1 MAQAESKWDNLIEM
15 WRKPAG
21 VQALL
26 MVAAISLLIGLVAA
40 LVYATGG
47 TAFAWLHLM
56 YIPVLL
62 AAAFFR
68 VPGGLLA
75 AVIAGLLLG
84 PFMPLFVAN
93 DVAQQTGNW
102 LFRTLFFLLI
112 GLFAGIISQILN
124 GRLDRIKKQA
134 YFDGL
139 TGLPNLLALEAAV
152 GEILADRDA
161 SVCLAMV
168 TFANFAQIMDALT
181 YRAADNLG
189 LQIAGRLRQVNRFQL
204 PVYKIHS
211 TSFALVAPSRG
222 LDEFVTD
229 CEEILYQMQEPF
241 VVEGVLVAVNMHCG
255 VALLPR
261 DAAEV
266 HEGLQKASVA
276 AHEAE
281 SRNKLCILYNSGNEV
296 DRRRALA
303 LLGSLSDALKNE
315 ELALY
320 YQPKVNVQTGFIEGA
335 EALLRW
341 NHPEHGL
348 VRPDLFIPDAEK
360 TWLVQP
366 LSLFAVKAVIA
377 KLQRLQGQGLALRLG
392 VNLTA
397 HNIQSSKFMAE
408 LNRMIDEADITP
420 GSLEVEITERT
431 LITEFDLA
439 ADVLTSLKNRGVS
452 IALDD
457 MGAGYSVIRYLQEL
471 PISSVKLDQI
481 FMHDLLTSEF
491 NQNMVRG
498 MVIICK
504 RMGITVVAEGIEDKE
519 VSDKL
524 RSFGCDLIQ
533 GYYVSRPLPEE
544 EFDSWLQH
552 CAWKLKTS
560 DNPAGNEG

>member
-1 MAQAESKWDNLIEM
+1 L
-15 WRKPAG
+15 
-21 VQALL
+21 
-26 MVAAISLLIGLVAA
+26 
-40 LVYATGG
+40 TGI
-47 TAFAWLHLM
+47 L
-56 YIPVLL
+56 
-62 AAAFFR
+62 
-68 VPGGLLA
+68 
-75 AVIAGLLLG
+75 
-84 PFMPLFVAN
+84 
-93 DVAQQTGNW
+93 TGI
-102 LFRTLFFLLI
+102 L
-112 GLFAGIISQILN
+112 SHILN

-139 TGLPNLLALEAAV
+139 TGLPNLLALETAV
-152 GEILADRDA
+152 GEILAERDA
-161 SVCLAMV
+161 SVCLAMI
-168 TFANFAQIMDALT
+168 TFTNFAQIMDALT

-189 LQIAGRLRQVNRFQL
+189 LQIAGRLGQVNRFQL

-211 TSFALVAPSRG
+211 TSFAFVARSHT
-222 LDEFVTD
+222 LEEFVTD
-229 CEEILYQMQEPF
+229 CEQILYQMQEPF

-261 DAAEV
+261 DAAEI

-281 SRNKLCILYNSGNEV
+281 SRNKLCVHYNSDNEV

-320 YQPKVNVQTGFIEGA
+320 YQPKVNVQTGVVEGA

-348 VRPDLFIPDAEK
+348 VRPDLFIPEAEK

-366 LSLFAVKAVIA
+366 LSLFAVKAVVA
-377 KLQRLQGQGLALRLG
+377 KLQRLQRQGLQLRLG

-397 HNIQSSKFMAE
+397 HNIQSSRFMAE
-408 LNRMIDEADITP
+408 LNRIIDEADIPP

-431 LITEFDLA
+431 LITEFDTA
-439 ADVLTSLKNRGVS
+439 VDFLTSLKNRGVS

-457 MGAGYSVIRYLQEL
+457 MGAGYSVIRYLQTL
-471 PISSVKLDQI
+471 PISSVKLDHI
-481 FMHDLLTSEF
+481 FLNDLLTSEF

-498 MVIICK
+498 MIVIGK
-504 RMGITVVAEGIEDKE
+504 RMGITVVAEGVEDKE

-524 RSFGCDLIQ
+524 RAFGCDLIQ

-544 EFDSWLQH
+544 EFDTWLQN
-552 CAWKLKTS
+552 CAWKLNTI
-560 DNPAGNEG
+560 DNPAGNKG

>member
-1 MAQAESKWDNLIEM
+1 MAQAESKWDNLIEK

-26 MVAAISLLIGLVAA
+26 MVAVIALLMGLVTA

-84 PFMPLFVAN
+84 PFMPLFVTN
-93 DVAQQTGNW
+93 EVAQKTGNW
-102 LFRTLFFLLI
+102 LFRTLFFLLA
-112 GLFAGIISQILN
+112 GLLAGILSQILN

-139 TGLPNLLALEAAV
+139 TGLPNLLALETAV
-152 GEILADRDA
+152 GEILADRAA
-161 SVCLAMV
+161 SVCLAMI
-168 TFANFAQIMDALT
+168 TFTNFAQIMEALT
-181 YRAADNLG
+181 YRAADNLV
-189 LQIAGRLRQVNRFQL
+189 LQIAGRLRQVNRFRL

-211 TSFALVAPSRG
+211 TSFVFVAPSRA

-281 SRNKLCILYNSGNEV
+281 SRNKLCIIHNSGNEV
-296 DRRRALA
+296 DRRRGLA

-320 YQPKVNVQTGFIEGA
+320 YQPKVNVQTGVVEGA

-348 VRPDLFIPDAEK
+348 VRPDLFIPEAEK

-377 KLQRLQGQGLALRLG
+377 KLQRLRSQGLALRLG

-397 HNIQSSKFMAE
+397 HNIQSSRFMAE

-431 LITEFDLA
+431 LITEFDIA

-498 MVIICK
+498 MIVISK
-504 RMGITVVAEGIEDKE
+504 RMGITVVAEGVENE
-519 VSDKL
+519 GVSDKL

-533 GYYVSRPLPEE
+533 GYYVSRPLPED
-544 EFDSWLQH
+544 EFDSWLRN
-552 CAWKLKTS
+552 CPWKLKPLAS
-560 DNPAGNEG
+560 QAGQAS

>member
-1 MAQAESKWDNLIEM
+1 LAQAESKWDNLIEK

-26 MVAAISLLIGLVAA
+26 MVAVIALLMGLVTA

-84 PFMPLFVAN
+84 PFMPLFVPN
-93 DVAQQTGNW
+93 EVAQKTGNW
-102 LFRTLFFLLI
+102 LFRTLFFLLA
-112 GLFAGIISQILN
+112 GLLAGILSQILN

-134 YFDGL
+134 YYDGL
-139 TGLPNLLALEAAV
+139 TGLPNLLALETAV
-152 GEILADRDA
+152 GEILADRAA
-161 SVCLAMV
+161 SVCLAMI
-168 TFANFAQIMDALT
+168 TFTNFAQIMEALT
-181 YRAADNLG
+181 YRAADNLV
-189 LQIAGRLRQVNRFQL
+189 LQIAGRLRQVNRFRL

-211 TSFALVAPSRG
+211 TSFVFVAPSRA

-229 CEEILYQMQEPF
+229 CEEILFQMQEPF

-281 SRNKLCILYNSGNEV
+281 SRNKLCIIHNSSNEV
-296 DRRRALA
+296 DRRRGLA

-320 YQPKVNVQTGFIEGA
+320 YQPKVNVQTGVVEGA

-348 VRPDLFIPDAEK
+348 VRPDLFIPEAEK

-377 KLQRLQGQGLALRLG
+377 KLRRLRSQGLALRLG

-397 HNIQSSKFMAE
+397 HNIQSSRFMAE

-431 LITEFDLA
+431 LITEFDIA
-439 ADVLTSLKNRGVS
+439 ADVLASLKNRGVS

-457 MGAGYSVIRYLQEL
+457 MGAGYSVVRYLQEL

-498 MVIICK
+498 MIVISK
-504 RMGITVVAEGIEDKE
+504 RMGITVVAEGVENE
-519 VSDKL
+519 GVSDKL

-533 GYYVSRPLPEE
+533 GYYVSRPLPED
-544 EFDSWLQH
+544 EFDSWLRN
-552 CAWKLKTS
+552 CPWKLKPLAS
-560 DNPAGNEG
+560 QAGQAS

>member
-1 MAQAESKWDNLIEM
+1 LEPAERKWDNLIEK
-15 WRKPAG
+15 WRKPVG
-21 VQALL
+21 IQALL
-26 MVAAISLLIGLVAA
+26 MVASIALLIGAVTV

-75 AVIAGLLLG
+75 AFIAGLLLG
-84 PFMPLFVAN
+84 PFMPLYVPSE
-93 DVAQQTGNW
+93 VAQKTGNW
-102 LFRTLFFLLI
+102 LFRTLFFLLT
-112 GLFAGIISQILN
+112 GILTGILSHILN

-139 TGLPNLLALEAAV
+139 TGLPNLLALETAV
-152 GEILADRDA
+152 GEILAERDA
-161 SVCLAMV
+161 SVCLAMI
-168 TFANFAQIMDALT
+168 TFTNFAQIMDALT

-189 LQIAGRLRQVNRFQL
+189 LQIAGRLGQVNRFQL

-211 TSFALVAPSRG
+211 TSFAFVARSHT
-222 LDEFVTD
+222 LEEFVTD
-229 CEEILYQMQEPF
+229 CEQILYQMQEPF

-261 DAAEV
+261 DAAEI

-281 SRNKLCILYNSGNEV
+281 SRNKLCVHYNSDNEV

-320 YQPKVNVQTGFIEGA
+320 YQPKVNVQTGVVEGA

-348 VRPDLFIPDAEK
+348 VRPDLFIPEAEK

-366 LSLFAVKAVIA
+366 LSLFAVKAVVA
-377 KLQRLQGQGLALRLG
+377 KLQRLQRQGLQLRLG

-397 HNIQSSKFMAE
+397 HNIQSSRFMTE
-408 LNRMIDEADITP
+408 LNRIIDEADIPP

-431 LITEFDLA
+431 LITEFDTA
-439 ADVLTSLKNRGVS
+439 VDFLTSLKNRGVS

-457 MGAGYSVIRYLQEL
+457 MGAGYSVIRYLQTL
-471 PISSVKLDQI
+471 PISSVKLDHI
-481 FMHDLLTSEF
+481 FLHDLLTSEF

-498 MVIICK
+498 MIVIGK
-504 RMGITVVAEGIEDKE
+504 RMGITVVAEGVEDKE

-524 RSFGCDLIQ
+524 RAFGCDLIQ

-544 EFDSWLQH
+544 EFDTWLQN
-552 CAWKLKTS
+552 CAWKLNTI
-560 DNPAGNEG
+560 DNPAGNKG

>member
-1 MAQAESKWDNLIEM
+1 MPAESKRDNLIEK

-21 VQALL
+21 MQAVL
-26 MVAAISLLIGLVAA
+26 MVAAIALLIAMVTV

-84 PFMPLFVAN
+84 PFMPLFVP
-93 DVAQQTGNW
+93 DEVAQKTGNW
-102 LFRTLFFLLI
+102 LFRTFFFLLT
-112 GLFAGIISQILN
+112 GLLAGILSQILN
-124 GRLDRIKKQA
+124 GRLDRIRKQA

-139 TGLPNLLALEAAV
+139 TGLPNLLALETAV

-161 SVCLAMV
+161 SVCLAMI
-168 TFANFAQIMDALT
+168 TFTNFAQIMDALT

-189 LQIAGRLRQVNRFQL
+189 LQIAERLGQVNRFQF
-204 PVYKIHS
+204 PVHKIDS
-211 TSFALVAPSRG
+211 TSFAFIARSQAQE
-222 LDEFVTD
+222 EFVAA
-229 CEEILYQMQEPF
+229 CKQILYQMQEPF
-241 VVEGVLVAVNMHCG
+241 VVQGVLVAVNMHCG

-281 SRNKLCILYNSGNEV
+281 SRNKLCILYNRGNEV

-303 LLGSLSDALKNE
+303 LLGSLSEALKNE

-320 YQPKVNVQTGFIEGA
+320 YQPKVNVQTGIIEGA

-348 VRPDLFIPDAEK
+348 VRPDLFIPEAEK

-377 KLQRLQGQGLALRLG
+377 KLQRLQRQGLALRLG

-408 LNRMIDEADITP
+408 LNRIIDEADITP

-431 LITEFDLA
+431 LITEFDTA

-457 MGAGYSVIRYLQEL
+457 MGAGYSVIRYLQKL

-481 FMHDLLTSEF
+481 FIQDLLTSEF

-498 MVIICK
+498 MILIGK
-504 RMGITVVAEGIEDKE
+504 RMGITVVAEGVEDKG

-524 RSFGCDLIQ
+524 RAFGCDLIQ
-533 GYYVSRPLPEE
+533 GYYVSRPMPEA
-544 EFDSWLQH
+544 EFDCWLH
-552 CAWKLKTS
+552 NCGWKLKTG
-560 DNPAGNEG
+560 DNPACSDG